1 MGWGRKIA
9 FVQGFFLSNR
19 ELSFINIQKN
29 PRPISEARVVIHSIK
44 IDAR

>member
-19 ELSFINIQKN
+19 ELSFINVY
-29 PRPISEARVVIHSIK
+29 PRPISETRVVIHSIK

>member
-19 ELSFINIQKN
+19 ELSFIKYIEK
-29 PRPISEARVVIHSIK
+29 PSSHF
-44 IDAR
+44 